1 MGNIGSVYGGE
12 SANLQKRAIFI
23 YVSPSGSDSNSG
35 TSTSAPLKTIQA
47 AVNKAVAGDT
57 IFLRAGT
64 YAPSTN
70 IQITKSGTS
79 SAPITLKNYN
89 GEKVII
95 DGENMPYTPA
105 ALGADLPNAD
115 RGAIHIQNA
124 NYWIFEGLEVIHGA
138 YGVYSRDASYNI
150 YRNLITR
157 DNYESGLQ
165 IQGTAAYNQVINLDS
180 YGNRD
185 PRKNGES
192 ADGLAI
198 KEGSGAGNVVRGA
211 RLWNNADDG
220 FDAFE
225 FISPILIENSVAWG
239 NGFNR
244 WGFSDFVGDGRGFK
258 MGGGGTDYPGAH
270 TINNSMAFSNAA
282 VGFDDNKNPAK
293 ITFLDCT
300 AWNHTGAGFKVT
312 ASPSVLKSNLAI
324 TNNPNSNLGSS
335 VSQSGNSWNI
345 GGTWTL
351 PNTNPSVITGARLS
365 NGLIPSTNFLVPSG
379 STVGATFV

>member
-1 MGNIGSVYGGE
+1 MGQRTLNPNGDTSMVLSHDVFTQMNIFGSTGRHTYKGSIRDPSSCRASFPLDLELQKENMGNIDSVYGGE

-89 GEKVII
+89 GEKVVI

-124 NYWIFEGLEVIHGA
+124 IYWIFEGLEVIHGA

-220 FDAFE
+220 FDGNVFKVGVYMNSQSLTSHRTIWLLRILPAFE
-225 FISPILIENSVAWG
+225 VRIDS
-239 NGFNR
+239 
-244 WGFSDFVGDGRGFK
+244 
-258 MGGGGTDYPGAH
+258 AH
-270 TINNSMAFSNAA
+270 L
-282 VGFDDNKNPAK
+282 AK
-293 ITFLDCT
+293 
-300 AWNHTGAGFKVT
+300 
-312 ASPSVLKSNLAI
+312 AI
-324 TNNPNSNLGSS
+324 TNPLCSLF
-335 VSQSGNSWNI
+335 
-345 GGTWTL
+345 
-351 PNTNPSVITGARLS
+351 RR
-365 NGLIPSTNFLVPSG
+365 F
-379 STVGATFV
+379 

>member
-1 MGNIGSVYGGE
+1 MGQRALNPNGDTSMVLSHDVFTQMNIFWSTPTVRYRLNMILTVRRYDFDPLVTLIKVAYAICRRAE
-12 SANLQKRAIFI
+12 QAFPLTLNYKKKIWATLVPSTEENPPSMRTHLLSQLHSHYSSLQKRAIFI

-220 FDAFE
+220 FDGNVFKVSVYTNSQSLTSHRTIWLLRISPAFE
-225 FISPILIENSVAWG
+225 VRIDS
-239 NGFNR
+239 
-244 WGFSDFVGDGRGFK
+244 
-258 MGGGGTDYPGAH
+258 AH
-270 TINNSMAFSNAA
+270 I
-282 VGFDDNKNPAK
+282 AK
-293 ITFLDCT
+293 
-300 AWNHTGAGFKVT
+300 
-312 ASPSVLKSNLAI
+312 AI
-324 TNNPNSNLGSS
+324 TDPLCSLF
-335 VSQSGNSWNI
+335 
-345 GGTWTL
+345 
-351 PNTNPSVITGARLS
+351 RR
-365 NGLIPSTNFLVPSG
+365 F
-379 STVGATFV
+379 